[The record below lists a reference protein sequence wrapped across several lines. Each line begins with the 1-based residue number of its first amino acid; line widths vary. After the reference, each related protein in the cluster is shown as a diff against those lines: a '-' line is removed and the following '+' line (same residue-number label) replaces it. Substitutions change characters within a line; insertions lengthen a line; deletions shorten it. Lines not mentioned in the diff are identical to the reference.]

1 MAEHPTVNRTVA
13 GSSPAAGAHRSEPQS
28 YRLGL
33 RRSPVWVI
41 GMNMSQQTAFRS
53 LRVSAYANFEAR
65 RTFTVSGESA
75 PMITVSD

>member
-1 MAEHPTVNRTVA
+1 
-13 GSSPAAGAHRSEPQS
+13 
-28 YRLGL
+28 
-33 RRSPVWVI
+33 
-41 GMNMSQQTAFRS
+41 MNMSQQTAFRS